1 MIDPNI
7 IFQIRQPNMLAAMRD
22 GTENA
27 ARIAGVQSLADNQN
41 ALRQYGPG
49 AMRGEA
55 PAMNALAAYDPQMV
69 QGLQAGQLD
78 MQSTRQGM
86 AMDREKM
93 QMLRDQTARE
103 LASAADQEA
112 AMREAQDV
120 DRVVQEAVRAFA
132 SGDERTWSNATASA
146 FGQALPMSEEGVAVL
161 GAFHDGA
168 KAYLDAR
175 PKAPEEPAD
184 IRALRIR
191 AQEAGLQP
199 GTPEYAQFMAQ
210 GGRNNGFV
218 FEQTGDGGLR
228 MAQGDA
234 TTGFKFTEAQSKDNV
249 FATRAEGAL
258 SLLDSVGAKALA
270 SRPDRAAEALDGVT
284 MGLSRELQSE
294 DFQVAQQSGNEFLQA
309 ILRKDTGAAITEGEQ
324 ALYGDTYLP
333 RSGDGPR
340 VLEAKRQARIRAV
353 EALKSGMNIQQLT
366 VQQRALVQAAD
377 RAGVAPPAA
386 APVTDPLEGL
396 SPEARAAF
404 ELYGAQP

>member
-1 MIDPNI
+1 MI
-7 IFQIRQPNMLAAMRD
+7 QQPNVLAALD
-22 GTENA
+22 AGTTA
-27 ARIAGVQSLADNQN
+27 ASNQAN
-41 ALRQYGPG
+41 VLRQAEGQNLFRQYGAG
-49 AMRGEA
+49 AMQGDR
-55 PAMNALAAYDPQMV
+55 NALAQIAGFDPAMAQNM
-69 QGLQAGQLD
+69 QAGQLD
-78 MQSTRQGM
+78 MRATEQSM
-86 AMDREKM
+86 AFAAEEM
-93 QMLRDQTARE
+93 QMVREQTARA
-103 LASAADQEA
+103 LAEAADQEA
-112 AMREAQDV
+112 AMREAQDMG
-120 DRVVQEAVRAFA
+120 RIVQEAVRAFA

-146 FGQALPMSEEGVAVL
+146 FGQALPMSEDGIAVL
-161 GAFHDGA
+161 GAFHEGA

-258 SLLDSVGAKALA
+258 SLLDSVGAEALA

-294 DFQVAQQSGNEFLQA
+294 DFQVAQQAGDEFLQA

-324 ALYGDTYLP
+324 ALYGETYLP

-353 EALKSGMNIQQLT
+353 EAMKSGMNIQQLT
-366 VQQRALVQAAD
+366 VQQRALVQAAE

-386 APVTDPLEGL
+386 PDAPVTDPLEGL

-404 ELYGAQP
+404 ELYGASQ